1 MAKTS
6 VKAAQ
11 PLDDEYGLKRGR
23 RKCIPTASHLP
34 VPIPFGVRLNGGLRS
49 SIKTTTAAAK
59 SQSNSEPAD
68 SSSSDSKRED
78 VSLLE
83 VSDTVSHSQLVK
95 CSSSTESKD
104 VSVSHSQLVKCS
116 TSTAADA
123 DASVKTAKA
132 RRKRGTTLGGARK
145 KKDLHDLEEEKK
157 REEKKK
163 ITVSE

>member
-6 VKAAQ
+6 VKAIQ
-11 PLDDEYGLKRGR
+11 PIDGYGLR
-23 RKCIPTASHLP
+23 RRRPRCIPTASHLP
-34 VPIPFGVRLNGGLRS
+34 IPIPFPFGVRLNGGLRS

-68 SSSSDSKRED
+68 SSPSDSERED

-83 VSDTVSHSQLVK
+83 VSDTVSYSQLIK

-104 VSVSHSQLVKCS
+104 VSVSHSQLVKCP
-116 TSTAADA
+116 TSTAA

-132 RRKRGTTLGGARK
+132 RRKRGTTLGARK
-145 KKDLHDLEEEKK
+145 KRTYTIWRKRKK
-157 REEKKK
+157 EKKK
-163 ITVSE
+163 KKSQ

>member
-68 SSSSDSKRED
+68 SSPSQNKD

-83 VSDTVSHSQLVK
+83 VSDTVSYSQLVK
-95 CSSSTESKD
+95 CSSPTESKD

-145 KKDLHDLEEEKK
+145 KRTCTIWRKRKK
-157 REEKKK
+157 EKKK
-163 ITVSE
+163 KKSQ